1 VDRIGTHPSGMRK
14 QQEKDIFLSRLQLL
28 IVMAKAFLKNYQLG
42 DYRVVA
48 VKNNATRLT
57 EALTGWESYKKHFP
71 KADPES
77 MDIHLDHIL
86 FQRIKLL
93 LVMAVSFAEGNPMGS
108 RRKRA
113 LRNNMDYI
121 AECLNFNNTSTS
133 IPVLSVA

>member
-1 VDRIGTHPSGMRK
+1 MDRIGTHPSGMRK

-28 IVMAKAFLKNYQLG
+28 IVMAKAFLKDYQLG
-42 DYRVVA
+42 GYRTVA
-48 VKNNATRLT
+48 IKNNAARLT
-57 EALTGWESYKKHFP
+57 EALTGWESYKAHFP
-71 KADPES
+71 KADAES
-77 MDIHLDHIL
+77 MEIHLDHIL

-121 AECLNFNNTSTS
+121 AECLNFNTTSKP